1 MIKIIKNI
9 WKLLTIKRK
18 YQSLLIICLTTFVA
32 FTEILLLFSFM
43 LMIDNIINPETTNL
57 SNIFKQYLIY
67 LPNLDFENNNF
78 LFLIFILCVL
88 ITGFLRLFLL
98 WSTIR
103 FAFISASDFAKNIF
117 FNTIKQPLKYHL
129 NHSSN
134 EILNG
139 LTKKI
144 QLLSVEIFL
153 PTIILISNFFILT
166 FICFFISLI
175 AGPQNIFISVL
186 IILATYLFI
195 WKYSKKIISKNSLI
209 IARNSD
215 ELVKFINEKYSIIR
229 LILLKNLQNTFTPMF
244 DKINRQLK
252 IAESTNLFI
261 AQGTRILIE
270 TLFILSF
277 TIAIYISLQNSEISI
292 ILPIIGTLALA
303 TLRLLPITQR
313 VYQSYITIK
322 GSYYSF
328 LDILKYLNLDN
339 EPDSSDQKKKINFQ
353 KIIQLSNI
361 SFSYNREKKVF
372 NNLNL
377 SFEKGKVTLIKGKTG
392 SGKSTLISILMGLLT
407 PDTGNLL
414 VDKKIINEKNMPSW
428 QNMISYMPQDSI
440 ILDKSLLENITFFNP
455 HDIEQKEVL
464 KKLKIFNL
472 EKFID
477 QYFNKPNNSLG
488 EYGKNL
494 SGGEKQ
500 RINFLRT
507 LFEDKSILI
516 LDEPSSALDV
526 KTTNKIF
533 YDLKNNYKNLTI
545 LVISHDPEIM
555 KFADKVIKI

>member
-43 LMIDNIINPETTNL
+43 LMIDNIINPETTNF
-57 SNIFKQYLIY
+57 SNIFKQYLRY
-67 LPNLDFENNNF
+67 LPNLDFERNNF
-78 LFLIFILCVL
+78 LFSIFILCVL

-117 FNTIKQPLKYHL
+117 FNTINQPLKYHL

-153 PTIILISNFFILT
+153 PIIILISNFFILT

-175 AGPQNIFISVL
+175 AGLQNIIITIL
-186 IILATYLFI
+186 IILGTYLFI
-195 WKYSKKIISKNSLI
+195 WKYSKKIIGKNSLV
-209 IARNSD
+209 IARSSD
-215 ELVKFINEKYSIIR
+215 ELVKFINETYSIIR
-229 LILLKNLQNTFTPMF
+229 LILLKNLQNTFTPIF
-244 DKINRQLK
+244 DKINRKLK

-313 VYQSYITIK
+313 VYQSYITIR
-322 GSYYSF
+322 GSYHSF
-328 LDILKYLNLDN
+328 LDILEYLDLD
-339 EPDSSDQKKKINFQ
+339 DKSVSSDKKKKFNFQ
-353 KIIQLSNI
+353 KTIQLSNI
-361 SFSYNREKKVF
+361 SFSYNHEKKVF

-392 SGKSTLISILMGLLT
+392 SGKSTLISILMGLLP
-407 PDTGNLL
+407 PDAGNLL

-440 ILDKSLLENITFFNP
+440 ILDKSLIENIIFFNP
-455 HDIEQKEVL
+455 HDIEPKEVI

-477 QYFNKPNNSLG
+477 QYFNKSNYSLG

-526 KTTNKIF
+526 TTTNKIF

-545 LVISHDPEIM
+545 VVISHDPEIM

>member
-244 DKINRQLK
+244 DKINRKLK

-277 TIAIYISLQNSEISI
+277 TIAIYVSLQNSEISI

-328 LDILKYLNLDN
+328 LDILKYLNLNN

-477 QYFNKPNNSLG
+477 QYFNKSNNSLG

-545 LVISHDPEIM
+545 LVISHDPQIM

>member
-43 LMIDNIINPETTNL
+43 LMIDNIINPETTNF
-57 SNIFKQYLIY
+57 SNIFKQYLRY
-67 LPNLDFENNNF
+67 LPNLDFERNNF
-78 LFLIFILCVL
+78 LFSIFILCVL

-117 FNTIKQPLKYHL
+117 FNTINQPLKYHL

-153 PTIILISNFFILT
+153 PIIILISNFFILT

-175 AGPQNIFISVL
+175 AGLQNIIITIL
-186 IILATYLFI
+186 IILGTYLFI
-195 WKYSKKIISKNSLI
+195 WKYSKKIIIKNSLV
-209 IARNSD
+209 IARSSD
-215 ELVKFINEKYSIIR
+215 ELVKFINETYSIIR
-229 LILLKNLQNTFTPMF
+229 LILFKNLQNTFTPIF
-244 DKINRQLK
+244 DKINRKLK

-313 VYQSYITIK
+313 VYQSYITIR
-322 GSYYSF
+322 GSYHSF
-328 LDILKYLNLDN
+328 LDILEYLDLD
-339 EPDSSDQKKKINFQ
+339 DKSVSSDKKKKFNFQ
-353 KIIQLSNI
+353 KTIQLSNI
-361 SFSYNREKKVF
+361 SFSYNHEKKVF

-392 SGKSTLISILMGLLT
+392 SGKSTLISILMGLLP
-407 PDTGNLL
+407 PDAGNLL

-440 ILDKSLLENITFFNP
+440 ILDKSLIENIIFFNP
-455 HDIEQKEVL
+455 HDIEPKEVI

-477 QYFNKPNNSLG
+477 QYFNKSNYSLG

-526 KTTNKIF
+526 TTTNKIF

-545 LVISHDPEIM
+545 VVISHDPEIM

>member
-43 LMIDNIINPETTNL
+43 LMIDNIINPETTNF
-57 SNIFKQYLIY
+57 SNIFKQYLRY
-67 LPNLDFENNNF
+67 LPNLDFERNNF
-78 LFLIFILCVL
+78 LFSIFILCVL

-117 FNTIKQPLKYHL
+117 FNTINQPLKYHL

-153 PTIILISNFFILT
+153 PIIILISNFFILT

-175 AGPQNIFISVL
+175 AGLQNIIITIL
-186 IILATYLFI
+186 IILGTYLFI
-195 WKYSKKIISKNSLI
+195 WKYSKKIIIKNSLV
-209 IARNSD
+209 IARSSD
-215 ELVKFINEKYSIIR
+215 ELVKFINETYSIIR
-229 LILLKNLQNTFTPMF
+229 LILLKNLQNTFTPIF
-244 DKINRQLK
+244 DKINRKLK

-313 VYQSYITIK
+313 VYQSYITIR
-322 GSYYSF
+322 GSYHSF
-328 LDILKYLNLDN
+328 LDILEYLDLD
-339 EPDSSDQKKKINFQ
+339 DKSVSSDKKKKFNFQ
-353 KIIQLSNI
+353 KTIQLSNI
-361 SFSYNREKKVF
+361 SFSYNHEKKVF

-392 SGKSTLISILMGLLT
+392 SGKSTLISILMGLLP
-407 PDTGNLL
+407 PDAGNLL

-440 ILDKSLLENITFFNP
+440 ILDKSLIENIIFFNP
-455 HDIEQKEVL
+455 HDIEPKEVI

-477 QYFNKPNNSLG
+477 QYFNKSNYSLG

-526 KTTNKIF
+526 TTTNKIF

-545 LVISHDPEIM
+545 VVISHDPEIM